1 MAQESHLTRY
11 RPAVLVATGFAAAY
25 GVYLIY
31 NATTTQPDN
40 SVLHRSN
47 AVYRP
52 RRDRSELQLET
63 RQSSGLPLAD
73 IRLQYGRRVF
83 RFNLLIRDLPS
94 LQEVRDHLGAIN
106 EDEYGSIQD
115 LAVALVIR
123 AFSDTSEPDREHLPI
138 RYQGIPEALQTGT
151 EEGIRSAGPLLYASL
166 PQVDRRLIDKA
177 IEKAVSDLSVIGDEP
192 ETDIDRTDLAETEDF
207 EAANGAPHEPSQGI
221 KGLLYYIAEQ
231 DAKRKG
237 YQHRGIACEECGET
251 PIRGVRWHC
260 LNCPDF
266 DLCSTCEAQ
275 SVHPKTHVF
284 AKIVIPLPVLSQPSM
299 EHPIWYPGDPR
310 KLHSTLDAGVKKR
323 MSQEYRFDEPGIDAL
338 YDQFT
343 CTANVPW
350 NADPIGVHAAI
361 DCRAFNK
368 AFTSE
373 RWPLRFSPNALYDRM
388 FAFYD
393 QDGNGLVGFE
403 EFVSGMSYL
412 RGPKRFA
419 SLRRALEGFD
429 LDGDGLLNREDF
441 LRLFRAKYVVHR
453 QLVAEMVESR
463 EAENTVAAMDI
474 LRSSQPISSI
484 FSQEEIPPGENRQP
498 RGKRMDDFG
507 DMRPML
513 ETKTILDDND
523 PWPRDSSQGPRARNI
538 RGAASAD
545 RLRHHL
551 SRFEEQLS
559 SPLDETNPSSL
570 FVPANTGHGVTQVPQ
585 ANMNGG
591 HEARSAHEDSQ
602 SGTGDDLD
610 LAFDSD
616 ILWQVVEDGF
626 NELLDRMFKSAED
639 EHNEAKRTSSERKMW
654 RAAIDQAMEEKRAFQ
669 EEMQSAAL
677 VDPLMATAMN
687 SHPAMKVEKK
697 QNAAEQTG
705 SPRPPFGG
713 EMVATDA
720 TSLTRREQEIA
731 DRPLEELLAS
741 IGYSTV
747 ENEEDAD
754 ASVPP
759 ASQDLVGNAAPQD
772 SMPLAQ
778 ATVTETNDPAIGF
791 DEASSD
797 PMLPQ
802 NRPNSSSTQSGEAN
816 APDGPYLV
824 DSQISDGAHESV
836 PSRQRLE
843 RLASLDVAE
852 REIEE
857 RGGIGRLTFDEIENM
872 AQADSTREIRG
883 LITSWLEWASF

>member
-1 MAQESHLTRY
+1 MAQDSHLTRY
-11 RPAVLVATGFAAAY
+11 RPAVLAATGFAAAY

-31 NATTTQPDN
+31 NATTTQLDN
-40 SVLHRSN
+40 SALHRSN

-63 RQSSGLPLAD
+63 RQSSGLPLSD

-138 RYQGIPEALQTGT
+138 RYQGISEALQTGT

-177 IEKAVSDLSVIGDEP
+177 IEKAVSDLNVIGDEP
-192 ETDIDRTDLAETEDF
+192 DTDIDRTDLAETEDF
-207 EAANGAPHEPSQGI
+207 EAANGARQEPSQGI

-323 MSQEYRFDEPGIDAL
+323 MSQEYGFDEPGIDAL

-361 DCRAFNK
+361 DRRAFNK

-513 ETKTILDDND
+513 ETKTILDDDD

-559 SPLDETNPSSL
+559 SPLDEAHPSSL
-570 FVPANTGHGVTQVPQ
+570 FVPANSGHGVTQVPQ

-602 SGTGDDLD
+602 SGTDDDLD

-616 ILWQVVEDGF
+616 VLWQVVEDGF

-639 EHNEAKRTSSERKMW
+639 EHNEAKRTSSERQTW

-720 TSLTRREQEIA
+720 TSLTCREQEIA

-759 ASQDLVGNAAPQD
+759 ASQDLVGNAMPQD

-791 DEASSD
+791 DEASVD

-802 NRPNSSSTQSGEAN
+802 NRPNSESIQHGETN

-824 DSQISDGAHESV
+824 DSQIADGAHESV

-852 REIEE
+852 REVEE